1 MCLRPIKLFTDS
13 IADPSQTWIKEYDI
27 GVVHAYVT
35 IGEET
40 LKDQAEITP
49 EMMYKKVEEKG
60 GYPRTAA
67 PAPSDYSSAYAPYIE
82 QGYNILHIS
91 ISSLISSSYQN
102 AVIAA
107 DDIPADRITVID
119 SKNLSAGASM
129 LLIQAARAIQ
139 RGEQLARIVEDVKES
154 IPHIHFD
161 VIVNKMDYL
170 HKGGRVSG
178 LQNMLGSLLNIR
190 PQLIVKDGIILASRK
205 HRGKMDKA
213 VGNILEKMVE
223 NISSIDTELVIIVQ
237 TMSTSNAELLR
248 NGLMERASV
257 KEVAIIDAG
266 CVICSHTGP
275 HALGVAYFVK
285 PGCEVKEA

>member
-1 MCLRPIKLFTDS
+1 MRPIKLFTDS
-13 IADPSQTWIKEYDI
+13 IADPSRSWIKQYDI

-40 LKDQAEITP
+40 LKDQAEITA
-49 EMMYKKVEEKG
+49 EMMYRKVEEKG

-67 PAPSDYSSAYAPYIE
+67 PAPSDYSTAYAPYIE
-82 QGYNILHIS
+82 QGYDILHIS

-119 SKNLSAGASM
+119 SLNLSAGASL
-129 LLIQAARAIQ
+129 LLIQAARAIE
-139 RGEQLARIVEDVKES
+139 RGEQMERIVDDIKEN
-154 IPHIHFD
+154 IPRVHFD
-161 VIVNKMDYL
+161 VVVDKMDYL

-190 PQLIVKDGIILASRK
+190 PQLKVEDGRIRASRK

-213 VGNILEKMVE
+213 VNSIMEKMVE
-223 NISSIDTELVIIVQ
+223 NVSSIDPELVIIVQ
-237 TMSTSNAELLR
+237 TLSNRIAESLRSGLL
-248 NGLMERASV
+248 ERTSV

-275 HALGVAYFVK
+275 HALGVAYMAM
-285 PGCEVKEA
+285 PGRVLQA